1 MSKLHNKKILFILK
15 KRTLYSEDKYST
27 VKSGLYNSATF
38 VNDMLVKRGVDS
50 HLVEVVDNTEI
61 DKYVT
66 KHRPDIVII
75 EALWVV
81 PSKFEILTKLHP
93 KVQWVVR
100 IHSEIPFI
108 ANEGIAMEWLKGY
121 AKFDNVN
128 VGANSKDFIES
139 LKPIIERDI
148 FYLPNYYPI
157 SDTPNYRK
165 LEFAHEDDVINVG
178 LFGAIRPMKN
188 SLTQAMGAMIYADE
202 KDMKLKLHI
211 NTERIEQ
218 KGENNLK
225 NIRALFEG
233 TRHELVEHK
242 WLKHDNFL
250 KLVAK
255 MDIGLQVSLSET
267 YNIVTA
273 DFISQNVPI
282 ITSEEIKFVNQF
294 DKVEKNKNAQVIAD
308 KITTG
313 LRNQQPFVW
322 FNRVLLWIDS
332 YKSKREWIKF
342 VKWTK

>member
-1 MSKLHNKKILFILK
+1 L
-15 KRTLYSEDKYST
+15 
-27 VKSGLYNSATF
+27 NSAKF
-38 VNDMLVKRGVDS
+38 VTDELTNRGY
-50 HLVEVVDNTEI
+50 EVILEQVPDHNSI
-61 DKYVT
+61 DRVVT
-66 KHRPDIVII
+66 LHRPDIVII

-93 KVQWVVR
+93 NVQWIVR

-121 AKFDNVN
+121 AKFDNVH

-139 LKPIIERDI
+139 LEPIIERDI

-255 MDIGLQVSLSET
+255 MNIGLQVSLSET

-294 DKVEKNKNAQVIAD
+294 DKVEKNKNAQTIAD
-308 KITTG
+308 KINSG

-322 FNRVLLWIDS
+322 LNRLLLWIDS
-332 YKSKREWIKF
+332 YKSKRKWIKF

>member
-15 KRTLYSEDKYST
+15 KRTLYSEDKYTT
-27 VKSGLYNSATF
+27 VNSGLYNSATF
-38 VNDMLVKRGVDS
+38 VNNMLVKRGVDS
-50 HLVEVVDNTEI
+50 HLVEVVDNNEI

-93 KVQWVVR
+93 NVQWVVR

-121 AKFDNVN
+121 AKFDNVH

-139 LKPIIERDI
+139 LEPIIERDI
-148 FYLPNYYPI
+148 VYLPNYYPI
-157 SDTPNYRK
+157 SDTPRYRK
-165 LEFAHEDDVINVG
+165 YEFAYEDDVINIG

-188 SLTQAMGAMIYADE
+188 SLTQAMGAMIYAD
-202 KDMKLKLHI
+202 KKNMKLKLHI

-225 NIRALFEG
+225 NIRALFEN
-233 TRHELVEHK
+233 TNHELVEHK
-242 WLKHDNFL
+242 WLNHDDFL

-255 MDIGLQVSLSET
+255 MDIGLQVSLTET

-294 DKVEKNKNAQVIAD
+294 DKVEKNKNAQIIAD
-308 KITTG
+308 KIKSG

-322 FNRVLLWIDS
+322 LNRFLLWMDS

-342 VKWTK
+342 VKHTR

>member
-15 KRTLYSEDKYST
+15 KRMLYSDDKYTT
-27 VKSGLYNSATF
+27 VNSGLYNSATF
-38 VNDMLVKRGVDS
+38 VNNMLVKCGVNS
-50 HLVEVVDNTEI
+50 HLVEVVDNNEI

-66 KHRPDIVII
+66 KYRPDIVII

-93 KVQWVVR
+93 NVQWIVR
-100 IHSEIPFI
+100 IHSEVPFI

-128 VGANSKDFIES
+128 IGANSKDFIQS

-157 SDTPNYRK
+157 SDTPKYRK
-165 LEFAHEDDVINVG
+165 YEFNYEDDVINIG

-188 SLTQAMGAMIYADE
+188 SLTQAMAAMIYADE

-225 NIRALFEG
+225 NLRALFDG

-250 KLVAK
+250 KLVSK

-282 ITSEEIKFVNQF
+282 ITSEEIKFVNAF
-294 DKVEKNKNAQVIAD
+294 DKVDKNKNAQVIAD
-308 KITTG
+308 KIKSG

-322 FNRVLLWIDS
+322 VNRLLLWIDS
-332 YKSKREWIKF
+332 YKSKRNWIKF

>member
-1 MSKLHNKKILFILK
+1 
-15 KRTLYSEDKYST
+15 
-27 VKSGLYNSATF
+27 
-38 VNDMLVKRGVDS
+38 MLVKRGVDS
-50 HLVEVVDNTEI
+50 HLVEVVDNNEI

-93 KVQWVVR
+93 NVQWIVR

-121 AKFDNVN
+121 AKFDNVH

-332 YKSKREWIKF
+332 YKSKRKWIKF

>member
-1 MSKLHNKKILFILK
+1 MYKLHNKKVLFILK
-15 KRTLYSEDKYST
+15 KRTLYSEDKYTT
-27 VKSGLYNSATF
+27 VNSGLYNSATF

-50 HLVEVVDNTEI
+50 HLIEVVDNNEI
-61 DKYVT
+61 DKFVT

-81 PSKFEILTKLHP
+81 PSKFEVLTKLHP
-93 KVQWVVR
+93 NVQWVIR

-108 ANEGIAMEWLKGY
+108 ANEGIAMEWLKDY

-139 LKPIIERDI
+139 LEPIIKRNI

-157 SDTPNYRK
+157 SETTRYKKHNFDY
-165 LEFAHEDDVINVG
+165 EDDVINVG
-178 LFGAIRPMKN
+178 LFGAVRPMKN
-188 SLTQAMGAMIYADE
+188 LLTQAIGAMIYANE
-202 KDMKLKLHI
+202 KNMKLKLHI

-233 TRHELVEHK
+233 TRHELVEYK
-242 WLKHDNFL
+242 WLKHDDFL
-250 KLVAK
+250 KLVAN

-282 ITSEEIKFVNQF
+282 ITSKEIKFVNKF
-294 DKVEKNKNAQVIAD
+294 DKVEKNKNAQIIAD
-308 KITTG
+308 KIKTG

-322 FNRVLLWIDS
+322 LNRLLLWIDS
-332 YKSKREWIKF
+332 YKSKRKWIKF
-342 VKWTK
+342 VKHTR